1 MIVAAGPTAV
11 PVAIAAIATLVL
23 CVALVVLV
31 ARQAGPGPS
40 DVAVAYEYAWDRL
53 DFTTVWNLAGPR
65 MRDGRTR
72 AEFVRDKQ
80 SAYAAEGQLAG
91 LVRSV
96 RPEKVD
102 VNGPVA
108 RVLTRLEL
116 ADGKSVLDEV
126 LLERVGPTWH
136 VASYSLA
143 SRKSG

>member
-1 MIVAAGPTAV
+1 MIAEAGPTAI
-11 PVAIAAIATLVL
+11 PVAIAALVAFAL

-31 ARQAGPGPS
+31 SKMGAPGPS

-53 DFTTVWNLAGPR
+53 DFATVWNLAGPR

-80 SAYAAEGQLAG
+80 GAYAVEGQLSG

-116 ADGKSVLDEV
+116 ADGNSVLDEV
-126 LLERVGPTWH
+126 LLERIGANWQ

-143 SRKSG
+143 DRKSG